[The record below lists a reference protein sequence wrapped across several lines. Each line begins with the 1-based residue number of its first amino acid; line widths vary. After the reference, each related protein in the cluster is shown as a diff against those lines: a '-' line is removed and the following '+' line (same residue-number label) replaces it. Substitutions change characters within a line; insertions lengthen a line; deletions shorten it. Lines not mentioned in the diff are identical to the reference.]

1 MKIDAKII
9 FSKEVADKLDR
20 SWIRVP
26 VDIDYV
32 ESNEDSIKEWVMN
45 ELNEVFNQ
53 AFCYEDFE
61 ITNMDEIFEEIDF
74 NEFENKTN

>member
-32 ESNEDSIKEWVMN
+32 ESNEDSIREWVMN

-61 ITNMDEIFEEIDF
+61 ITNMDEILEEIDF